1 MASMDERI
9 FLESGKVRDGIPHV
23 REVIY
28 VGRNGQKVERIQVDI
43 NGAMTSFIYKPLTNY
58 PNIGKEVWLQENLH
72 FRIPEVHIPQ
82 ILYYSQALEP
92 EKEWMVF
99 EDLGELEHNFSGEM
113 MLKTSEF
120 IPYWHLLPTSLLPE
134 EFEGHSPRINEI
146 QSFILSKDVQVRQIF
161 KTLGF
166 LDDHITYFYEDI
178 LRQDQL
184 ELETVISHGDLYPL
198 NIAEVNHTI
207 FIFDWEYVHTNSVF
221 WDLYSLMDITS
232 PQYKRLVIT
241 QESRLAILD
250 RYISVRE
257 NLQSPTHSNFI
268 DNYHKY
274 SALYSVWL
282 LLLIEED
289 IAQERFEKSALLRQ
303 YKETLEILKSVFEY
317 LKYTKG
323 QFF

>member
-1 MASMDERI
+1 M
-9 FLESGKVRDGIPHV
+9 
-23 REVIY
+23 
-28 VGRNGQKVERIQVDI
+28 
-43 NGAMTSFIYKPLTNY
+43 
-58 PNIGKEVWLQENLH
+58 
-72 FRIPEVHIPQ
+72 
-82 ILYYSQALEP
+82 
-92 EKEWMVF
+92 
-99 EDLGELEHNFSGEM
+99 
-113 MLKTSEF
+113 
-120 IPYWHLLPTSLLPE
+120 
-134 EFEGHSPRINEI
+134 
-146 QSFILSKDVQVRQIF
+146 RQIF